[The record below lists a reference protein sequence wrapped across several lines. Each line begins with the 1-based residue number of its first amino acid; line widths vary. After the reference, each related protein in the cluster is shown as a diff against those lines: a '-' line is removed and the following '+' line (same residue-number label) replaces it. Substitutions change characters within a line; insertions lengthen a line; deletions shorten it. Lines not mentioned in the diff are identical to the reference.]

1 SDRREG
7 GGRFGAWRSWRQR
20 LGREEKGEIG
30 AGLRRAA
37 RSILEIQ
44 KKPARSMLSHS
55 FPGGRAMVPVPHAHN
70 VVAKKRIV
78 PGPAFSRLFRSYVL
92 DNIR

>member
-1 SDRREG
+1 
-7 GGRFGAWRSWRQR
+7 
-20 LGREEKGEIG
+20 
-30 AGLRRAA
+30 
-37 RSILEIQ
+37 
-44 KKPARSMLSHS
+44 
-55 FPGGRAMVPVPHAHN
+55 MVPVPHAHN